1 MKTLKKW
8 SSVVGVVL
16 FFTIALS
23 LSSVN
28 AAVKIAYWN
37 LLNWPNASS
46 LVTDTT
52 TRCPMFRAVMD
63 VVRPDILVTGE
74 NQSTQS
80 VPYFLQQVLNANG
93 SNYRQG
99 VYIQGV
105 DSNNG
110 IFFLDSL
117 FAFVSNVPI
126 RTTLRDISQFTL
138 IYKPTGDTLRIY
150 AVHLKAATG
159 STNEAQRAQEVDSLR
174 KVTNALPAGTDFIV
188 CGDFNIYGDYESA
201 YQKLVVDNT
210 WNDGHFVDPISITG
224 VWNNPSYSFYHT
236 QSTRSTSVGG
246 GAGGGLDDRF
256 DMILN
261 SSAVAQSG
269 GMYYVPG
276 SCQPFGNDGNHFSR
290 SINFGTNTA
299 VSAAVANALYGASD
313 HLPIVAEYDFGTNP
327 GIEET
332 YLEKA
337 ITVFPNPSS
346 GRFTVRLEGGKHI
359 SSWRLI
365 DGKGALVDA
374 QIVADLVFENAEL
387 LEIAPEKSL
396 LPGIYG
402 LLLNVD
408 NIQIIKHIYI
418 Y

>member
-1 MKTLKKW
+1 MGRTEVCRIKWIAATL
-8 SSVVGVVL
+8 VIL
-16 FFTIALS
+16 LS
-23 LSSVN
+23 TTMSAS

-37 LLNWPNASS
+37 LLNWPNASD
-46 LVTDTT
+46 LVNDTT
-52 TRCPMFRAVMD
+52 TRCPLFRSVMNI
-63 VVRPDILVTGE
+63 VQPDILVTGE

-93 SNYRQG
+93 TYYRQG
-99 VYIQGV
+99 VYIQGI

-117 FAFVSNVPI
+117 FSFVSNVPI
-126 RTTLRDISQFTL
+126 ETTLRDISQFTL
-138 IYKPTGDTLRIY
+138 IHKPTGDTLRIY

-159 STNEAQRAQEVDSLR
+159 SSNEAQRASEVDSLR
-174 KVTNALPAGTDFIV
+174 KVTNALPDGTDFIV

-201 YQKLVVDNT
+201 YQKLVVNNT

-256 DMILN
+256 DMILH
-261 SSAVAQSG
+261 SSAVAQPG
-269 GMYYVPG
+269 GMLYVPG

-313 HLPIVAEYDFGTNP
+313 HLPIVSEFEFGTTP
-327 GIEET
+327 GISEN
-332 YLEKA
+332 YLEQSV
-337 ITVFPNPSS
+337 TLYPNPTD
-346 GRFTVRLEGGKHI
+346 GRFTVRLEGRERILGWKLLN
-359 SSWRLI
+359 SN
-365 DGKGALVDA
+365 GTEVDA
-374 QIVADLVFENAEL
+374 AEGKTWSYSAAQL
-387 LEIAPEKSL
+387 LEVVPTAPLSA
-396 LPGIYG
+396 GIYAV
-402 LLLNVD
+402 LLRID
-408 NIQIIKHIYI
+408 NAQIYKRLLVY
-418 Y
+418 